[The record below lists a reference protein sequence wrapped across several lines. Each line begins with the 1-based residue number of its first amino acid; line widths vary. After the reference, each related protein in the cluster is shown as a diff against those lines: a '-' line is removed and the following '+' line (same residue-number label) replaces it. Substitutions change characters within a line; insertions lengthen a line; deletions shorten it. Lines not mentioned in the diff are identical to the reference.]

1 MKIVFSRLLFLSL
14 ASLVSACA
22 GRAAKPTTPAPE
34 GRVVEMETLR
44 IVAKHD
50 EAGTYTFESYDAE
63 DLFLRA
69 NTHLDAGR
77 CVEAVAL
84 YDKLVAEFPSNGYVS
99 AALYNAGLCL
109 AHDARHEDALG
120 RFEKL
125 VSELPTSPDVKHA
138 SFQAGHLNVTLQR
151 WDAALANADALLS
164 RTDLETG
171 ERLEAMVTRAQACL
185 GKSDLPEA
193 RHQATQAISFYR
205 THPAEQFPDAYFISA
220 AAFVLAETTR
230 LQGESM
236 AFPDTNQDEQR
247 AVLLKRAQLLLD
259 AQREYFDAIRYTD
272 AHWASAAGHRI
283 GSMYDTLWHDL
294 MGAPVPSTLSP
305 GAKELYPQEMAKLIK
320 PLLRHAIRYWE
331 LTLMMVERTGVRS
344 EWADKTR
351 ADLERTRALML
362 EQPAGV
368 GGLPAPSTSTP
379 SSAAPAPAPSGPA
392 PGAPA
397 TAAPTLASPPVSS
410 ATP

>member
-1 MKIVFSRLLFLSL
+1 MSIVFSRLLFLSL
-14 ASLVSACA
+14 VSLGAACA
-22 GRAAKPTTPAPE
+22 GRTAKPTTPLE
-34 GRVVEMETLR
+34 GRVVQMETLR

-50 EAGTYTFESYDAE
+50 ETGTYTFESYDAE

-69 NTHLDAGR
+69 NVELDAGR
-77 CVEAVAL
+77 CLEAVAL
-84 YDKLVAEFPSNGYVS
+84 YDKLAAEFPSNGYVS
-99 AALYNAGLCL
+99 ASLYNAGLCL

-138 SFQAGHLNVTLQR
+138 SFQAGHLNVTLKR
-151 WDAALANADALLS
+151 WDAALSNADALLS
-164 RTDLETG
+164 RTDLEIG

-185 GKSDLPEA
+185 GKNDLPEA

-205 THPAEQFPDAYFISA
+205 THAVQQFPDAYFISA

-247 AVLLKRAQLLLD
+247 AVLVKRAQLLLD

-272 AHWASAAGHRI
+272 PSWASAAGHRI
-283 GSMYDTLWHDL
+283 GGMYDKLWHDL
-294 MGAPVPSTLSP
+294 MAAPVPQALSS

-351 ADLERTRALML
+351 DDLERTRTLML
-362 EQPAGV
+362 EQPAGA
-368 GGLPAPSTSTP
+368 GGLPTP
-379 SSAAPAPAPSGPA
+379 PAAAPATTPAS
-392 PGAPA
+392 
-397 TAAPTLASPPVSS
+397 SPVSS
-410 ATP
+410 TPGPATP